1 MTWFPG
7 DGGGDQLSLTE
18 SKGGRNIEN
27 LLQQKTFKTTKTLND
42 SRGTLL
48 AHRGVPVAQ
57 WLKRRSP
64 ESEGLRFDSS

>member
-1 MTWFPG
+1 MVSRG
-7 DGGGDQLSLTE
+7 RRGDQLSLTE
-18 SKGGRNIEN
+18 SKEGGDIEN

-42 SRGTLL
+42 SRVTVL
-48 AHRGVPVAQ
+48 AHRGVSVAQ

>member
-1 MTWFPG
+1 MVSRG
-7 DGGGDQLSLTE
+7 RRGDQLSLTE
-18 SKGGRNIEN
+18 SKGGGNIEN

-42 SRGTLL
+42 SRVTLL

>member
-1 MTWFPG
+1 MVSRRRRE
-7 DGGGDQLSLTE
+7 DQLSLTE
-18 SKGGRNIEN
+18 SKGGGGNVEN
-27 LLQQKTFKTTKTLND
+27 LLQQKTLKTTKTLND

-48 AHRGVPVAQ
+48 AHRGVSVAQ